1 MPGNGLERFEKVL
14 VIFLSSSE
22 SFEDIRK
29 NKDIWGVWKDT
40 QWEPKHTHTHTHTHT
55 KSSGKVN
62 DIWHATFEIE
72 FFKKIACNNWPK
84 LQPNLLVKITKIN
97 YFSLNVFTKIHG
109 IKSVDKN
116 QVKDHSSDKV
126 ISIAEVIVSL
136 TGPESAIGFVA
147 RMRFKQSVVL
157 PRKNTRFDSSFYMS
171 QKINVSALNFH
182 ENWKIRLNAK
192 MRYYNNKTC
201 FLYMNP

>member
-1 MPGNGLERFEKVL
+1 MVWRDSRRFWSFFWVLGRVLKIFAKIKISEEFEK
-14 VIFLSSSE
+14 ICSG
-22 SFEDIRK
+22 
-29 NKDIWGVWKDT
+29 NPNT
-40 QWEPKHTHTHTHTHT
+40 HTHTHTHTHT